1 MALPRLR
8 QLGAAKP
15 SPPRWNAKIMRSP
28 TATMAPPAFRMTIAK
43 GASSARNSSPL
54 RCASYR
60 SGPFVRKF
68 TTAPVVSDTRWNARR
83 RCAACC
89 FARSLST
96 SLTPPRSP
104 YAKIAGT
111 NGFTYDHTPSSNSL
125 VISPLVRHRVRK
137 QLVIPL
143 HQQRNRRFATV
154 RPRLVAGLFHQKGA
168 LSSPLRTGTI
178 NCGKCPVRGVCVQ
191 S

>member
-68 TTAPVVSDTRWNARR
+68 TTAPVVSDTRWNASR

-104 YAKIAGT
+104 YANIAGT
-111 NGFTYDHTPSSNSL
+111 KGFTYGHTPSSSSL
-125 VISPLVRHRVRK
+125 VMSP
-137 QLVIPL
+137 
-143 HQQRNRRFATV
+143 QRSACPTSCSEASDTSPPTNRRFATV

-168 LSSPLRTGTI
+168 LSSVEDGYYKLW
-178 NCGKCPVRGVCVQ
+178 
-191 S
+191 